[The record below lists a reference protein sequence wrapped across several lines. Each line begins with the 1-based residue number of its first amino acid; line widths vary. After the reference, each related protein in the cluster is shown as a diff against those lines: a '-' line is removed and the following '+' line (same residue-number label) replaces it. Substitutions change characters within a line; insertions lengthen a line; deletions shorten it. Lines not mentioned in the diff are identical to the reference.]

1 MRALEINFAGR
12 GRGARWAP
20 RVLLAVALV
29 LALDMGLTYRSLAG
43 SIAEA
48 QARLAQ
54 AEPRSVPTRKVSPEE
69 VAAARETFVR
79 LARPWEGL
87 FAALEAAANDEIALL
102 GIEPDPKTGTVL
114 ISGDSKDYPAVLAYV
129 LNLAR
134 TGGLSRVELVRH
146 EVKPNDPQRAVA
158 FSVSAGWD
166 EARP

>member
-54 AEPRSVPTRKVSPEE
+54 AEPRTAPARKVSPEE
-69 VAAARETFVR
+69 VAAARETFAR

-87 FAALEAAANDEIALL
+87 FAALESAANDEIALL

>member
-1 MRALEINFAGR
+1 MRALEINFAGY
-12 GRGARWAP
+12 GRRALWAP

-29 LALDMGLTYRSLAG
+29 LALDVGLTYRNLAR

-54 AEPRSVPTRKVSPEE
+54 AEPRAAPARKVSPEE
-69 VAAARETFVR
+69 LAAARETFDR
-79 LARPWEGL
+79 LALPWDGL
-87 FAALEAAANDEIALL
+87 FAALESAANDEIALL
-102 GIEPDPKTGTVL
+102 GIEPDPKAGKVL
-114 ISGDSKDYPAVLAYV
+114 ISGDSKDYPAVLAFV

-134 TGGLSRVELVRH
+134 TGGLGQVELVRH

-158 FSVSAGWD
+158 FSVSAAWG